1 MNRATFIIPL
11 FGFLLVA
18 LIAGWTLLGM
28 LDGQR
33 SDNQLPSALLGKS
46 APETILPD
54 MKGNKT
60 DLGAFRGQPV
70 LVNYFASWCAP
81 CRAEA
86 PALGLLSKR
95 IDIVGIAYKDRL
107 EDTNK
112 FLAEYGNPFRA
123 IMVDKDGMAA
133 ISWGVYGVPETF
145 ILNENGTVL
154 FRHAGPITRAV
165 LEQDIEKILAGLKL

>member
-33 SDNQLPSALLGKS
+33 SDNQLPSALLGKA

-54 MKGNKT
+54 MNGDKT
-60 DLGAFRGQPV
+60 DLGQFKGQPIMI
-70 LVNYFASWCAP
+70 NYFASWCAP

-145 ILNENGTVL
+145 ILDENGTVL

-165 LEQDIEKILAGLKL
+165 LEQDIEKIIAGLKL

>member
-1 MNRATFIIPL
+1 
-11 FGFLLVA
+11 
-18 LIAGWTLLGM
+18 
-28 LDGQR
+28 
-33 SDNQLPSALLGKS
+33 
-46 APETILPD
+46 
-54 MKGNKT
+54 
-60 DLGAFRGQPV
+60 
-70 LVNYFASWCAP
+70 NYFASWCAP

-86 PALGLLSKR
+86 PALGLLSQR

-112 FLAEYGNPFRA
+112 FLAEYGNPFHA

-145 ILNENGTVL
+145 ILDENGTVL